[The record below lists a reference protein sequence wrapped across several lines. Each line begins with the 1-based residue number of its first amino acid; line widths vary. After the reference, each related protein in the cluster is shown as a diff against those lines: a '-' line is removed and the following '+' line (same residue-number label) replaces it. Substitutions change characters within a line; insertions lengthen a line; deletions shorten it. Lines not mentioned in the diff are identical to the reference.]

1 MCLLKTGDNKAA
13 WEDLRASSVTVMNM
27 NLFGIPMIGSDM
39 CGFLDDT
46 TEELCARW
54 MALGAFHPFSR
65 NHNTIGVAPQ
75 EPYLWESVAGV
86 SRTALG
92 LRYRLL
98 PYLYTLF
105 YKANAAGSL
114 VAQPLWAVFNHDAAT
129 HSIDEQ
135 FLWGDSVLVSPA
147 LYEGQETVTALFP
160 TRQGETATWYSL
172 SDTSAASVVSCPEA
186 GESVSVDMATPWSA
200 VNVHVKSGAVLA
212 LHAAADPTTGE
223 APLTTVAARA
233 LPYEL
238 LVTLDANAANA
249 AKKGRGGAGDDAVV
263 ATGSVFLDDGVQATL
278 EKATLMEYSA
288 TASSLSATVSDATG
302 DGYKGAALST
312 VATVSVLGV
321 ATEPSAATI
330 DASDAALPF
339 TYDADKQLLT
349 IDLSETKVA
358 MNTEFTLSWK

>member
-1 MCLLKTGDNKAA
+1 M
-13 WEDLRASSVTVMNM
+13 
-27 NLFGIPMIGSDM
+27 
-39 CGFLDDT
+39 
-46 TEELCARW
+46 
-54 MALGAFHPFSR
+54 MALGASTLFSR

-105 YKANAAGSL
+105 YKANAAGSP

-186 GESVSVDMATPWSA
+186 GERERGHGHPLVGGERARQERRGAGPARRRRPHHRRGAPHHRRRPRPA
-200 VNVHVKSGAVLA
+200 VR
-212 LHAAADPTTGE
+212 
-223 APLTTVAARA
+223 AARHPRRERRQRRQEG
-233 LPYEL
+233 LGWRRRRC
-238 LVTLDANAANA
+238 
-249 AKKGRGGAGDDAVV
+249 GRGNGERVPGRRRAGDAREGDPH
-263 ATGSVFLDDGVQATL
+263 GV
-278 EKATLMEYSA
+278 S

-330 DASDAALPF
+330 DASDAALLF

-358 MNTEFTLSWK
+358 MNTESTFVEVKSCRE